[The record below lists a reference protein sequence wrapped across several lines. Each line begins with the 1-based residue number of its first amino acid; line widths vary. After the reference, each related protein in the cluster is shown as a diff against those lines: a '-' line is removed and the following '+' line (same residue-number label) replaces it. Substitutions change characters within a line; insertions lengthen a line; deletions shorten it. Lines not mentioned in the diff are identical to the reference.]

1 MIDLSL
7 LSLLIIVALVIWGIS
22 QYFIKFISH
31 TDKKMIAAHN
41 KLDTLLSH
49 SQRRVFSED
58 DFNCQQSLVQQLLKH
73 QNSSQEAY
81 SLLQDLNQLQEI
93 YHNTINEEDLDDW
106 QKYVNDFLESTTYR
120 STPLRFK

>member
-31 TDKKMIAAHN
+31 TDQKMIAAHS

-49 SQRRVFSED
+49 SQRRIFSED
-58 DFNCQQSLVQQLLKH
+58 DFNCQQPLVQQLLKH
-73 QNSSQEAY
+73 QSSSQEDY
-81 SLLQDLNQLQEI
+81 SLLQDLNQLLEI
-93 YHNTINEEDLDDW
+93 YHNTIDEEDLDDW